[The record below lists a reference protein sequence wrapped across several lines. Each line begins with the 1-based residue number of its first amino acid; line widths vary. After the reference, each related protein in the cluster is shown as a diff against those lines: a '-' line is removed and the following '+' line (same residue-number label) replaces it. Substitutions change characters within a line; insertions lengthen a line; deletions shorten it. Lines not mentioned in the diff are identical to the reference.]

1 MKEHTPPK
9 VAHPLARLATRV
21 FGTPLLIQPEK
32 LEVILSAVGS
42 RFVIDGY
49 PVAVPELSADA
60 EGIERESLAVTPEG
74 IAVVDVAGSLV
85 NRSSWLDAHSGLT
98 SYAQIREDLGN
109 AMASPAIRGVLM
121 RIDSNGGEC
130 AGCFDLA
137 DAIFAMRGAKPIW
150 AAVDDA
156 AFSAAYMIASAAD
169 KVFVSRTG
177 GVGSIGVVATHVDA
191 SGWDEKAGL
200 KYTMLTAGAHKKD
213 FNAHEPLSE
222 GARSQLQ
229 AEIDRLYGLFVDTVA
244 RNRGMPADA
253 VRATEARLYFG
264 ERGVAAGLADA
275 VLSFDAVL
283 AQMVA
288 QIRNT
293 PPGPQTHG
301 TCPTTFR
308 AETPIVIPIPDP
320 TDPEEPDEPDEPEEI
335 DMNDNETLQAAT
347 PAVPITPAAP
357 PVPVATPVPPIAPPV
372 APPGAS
378 APPSAT
384 AEEVMELCEL
394 AGFDLATAREMRS
407 RSLTTAEVRQEL
419 LVRRAG
425 AAPKGLSSVVMP
437 AALNQT
443 DQMERAARELATK
456 TGRHWQ
462 QHYAEQLMTN
472 PMVYD
477 QYLAANP
484 AQTQTLS

>member
-1 MKEHTPPK
+1 MKANTPPT

-21 FGTPLLIQPEK
+21 FGTPLFIQPEK

-42 RFVIDGY
+42 RFVVDGY
-49 PVAVPELSADA
+49 PVAVPELSAA
-60 EGIERESLAVTPEG
+60 EAGTDRESLSVSPDG
-74 IAVVDVAGSLV
+74 IAVIEVAGSLV
-85 NRSSWLDAHSGLT
+85 NRSSWLDAYCGIT
-98 SYAQIREDLGN
+98 SYAQIRDDLDT
-109 AMASPAIRGVLM
+109 AMADSNVRGIVL

-137 DAIFAMRGAKPIW
+137 DAIFAMRGTKPIW

-169 KVFVSRTG
+169 RVFVSRTG

-222 GARSQLQ
+222 SARSELQ

-244 RNRGMPADA
+244 RNRGMPSDA

-264 ERGVAAGLADA
+264 ERGLVAGLADA
-275 VLSFDAVL
+275 VVPFDGVIARL
-283 AQMVA
+283 TAQVPKVPSTQQNNA
-288 QIRNT
+288 SHSLLI
-293 PPGPQTHG
+293 G
-301 TCPTTFR
+301 
-308 AETPIVIPIPDP
+308 ADAPIVIPIPDP

-357 PVPVATPVPPIAPPV
+357 PVPVATPVSPIAPPV

-378 APPSAT
+378 TPPSAT
-384 AEEVMELCEL
+384 AEEIMELCEL

-419 LVRRAG
+419 LARRAG